1 MFHKSTNVQKTL
13 PGGNTYVG
21 CVFCERPLKS
31 SLLIPNHRLL
41 VKIQGYIEADREG
54 RVNLGLLCVTK
65 RPIRLSSSYVDISS
79 NIALTLRF
87 SSDERLN
94 MYTKKLSWQ
103 SSLKRRLTG
112 LYLVAFAFVFIVAGV
127 ILLLLP
133 SLIGTVWQTI
143 DGALLGTGFTI
154 LVTAITARQSSLE
167 QYRKE
172 ANLQRKTDV
181 YGPLH
186 AELKML
192 RDTFDKAHAG
202 TAPYPRWI
210 MISGMEPPSSLRY
223 SNTTMLPAFSL
234 WPAFI
239 ADYRVDNFNPYAQ
252 KLLNEVQSLAEA
264 YGKAVEE
271 ARKAMQIILRPH
283 IAASV
288 AREEQL
294 SNYQEWL
301 RKRNSNTPEYNRW
314 FEFIYLQMTTPSTDM
329 PLGAGLAQ
337 SWARKIGWLLG
348 DNPVQAAQDIYC
360 EDAINWDAAQ
370 HASPSWFRDI
380 FEATAS
386 ELKNDQTYQ
395 RVQDAQQQ
403 LFTKLQE
410 AEVMLYQGLLY
421 IRNHYEG
428 GPPPV

>member
-1 MFHKSTNVQKTL
+1 M
-13 PGGNTYVG
+13 
-21 CVFCERPLKS
+21 
-31 SLLIPNHRLL
+31 
-41 VKIQGYIEADREG
+41 YI
-54 RVNLGLLCVTK
+54 
-65 RPIRLSSSYVDISS
+65 
-79 NIALTLRF
+79 
-87 SSDERLN
+87 
-94 MYTKKLSWQ
+94 KKLSWQ

-112 LYLVAFAFVFIVAGV
+112 LNLVAFAFVFIVAGV

-154 LVTAITARQSSLE
+154 LITAITARQSSLE

-192 RDTFDKAHAG
+192 RETFDKAHAG

-210 MISGMEPPSSLRY
+210 MISGVEPPSSLRY

-239 ADYRVDNFNPYAQ
+239 ADYRVDNFSPNAQ
-252 KLLNEVQSLAEA
+252 NLLNEVQSLAEA

-271 ARKAMQIILRPH
+271 ARKAMQAMLRPH
-283 IAASV
+283 IATSIAK
-288 AREEQL
+288 EEQL

-314 FEFIYLQMTTPSTDM
+314 FEFIYLQLTTTSTDM
-329 PLGAGLAQ
+329 PLGAGLAL
-337 SWARKIGWLLG
+337 SWARKIGWLLE
-348 DNPVQAAQDIYC
+348 DDPVQAAQDIYN
-360 EDAINWDAAQ
+360 EDAIDWDAAQ
-370 HASPSWFRDI
+370 HSSFSWFQDI

-386 ELKNDQTYQ
+386 ELKSDLTYQ
-395 RVQDAQQQ
+395 RVQDAQQK

-410 AEVMLYQGLLY
+410 AESMLYQGLIY

-428 GPPPV
+428 GSPLM

>member
-1 MFHKSTNVQKTL
+1 
-13 PGGNTYVG
+13 
-21 CVFCERPLKS
+21 
-31 SLLIPNHRLL
+31 
-41 VKIQGYIEADREG
+41 
-54 RVNLGLLCVTK
+54 
-65 RPIRLSSSYVDISS
+65 
-79 NIALTLRF
+79 
-87 SSDERLN
+87 
-94 MYTKKLSWQ
+94 MYTQKFSWQ
-103 SSLKRRLTG
+103 SSLKRRFTG
-112 LYLVAFAFVFIVAGV
+112 LYLVSFAFVFIVAGV

-202 TAPYPRWI
+202 TASYPRWI
-210 MISGMEPPSSLRY
+210 RISGVELPSSLRFG
-223 SNTTMLPAFSL
+223 NTTMLPAFSF
-234 WPAFI
+234 WPAFMT
-239 ADYRVDNFNPYAQ
+239 DYRVDNFSPEAQ
-252 KLLNEVQSLAEA
+252 NLLNEVQSLVEA
-264 YGKAVEE
+264 YGKDVEE
-271 ARKAMQIILRPH
+271 ARKAMQAMLRPH
-283 IAASV
+283 IATSIAK
-288 AREEQL
+288 EEQL

-301 RKRNSNTPEYNRW
+301 RKRSGGIPEYNRW
-314 FEFIYLQMTTPSTDM
+314 FDFINLQTTTTSTDM

-348 DNPVQAAQDIYC
+348 DNPVQAAQEIYS

-370 HASPSWFRDI
+370 HASFSWFHDI

-386 ELKNDQTYQ
+386 ELKSDQTYQ
-395 RVQDAQQQ
+395 RVQDAQKK

-410 AEVMLYQGLLY
+410 AESMLYQGLLY

-428 GPPPV
+428 GSPPV